1 MSDFLIILGALF
13 RNKFRIDESKSKK
26 SVIAFGV
33 FLGVAYVICVSA
45 FILILVVL
53 KDILSVLASSYAPV
67 FYFFVLITCALIVL
81 IFGIIFLISTLY
93 LSKDTDFFS
102 VLPVKSHVVFAAKIA
117 FVYIMETALVAAL
130 ALPLLIAYGI
140 IIRAW
145 ALYYVITFLLIFI
158 VPALPLVLAAIL
170 GIPVM
175 FIASKLKNRGVVAL
189 LFYMVLFG
197 ALFGVYIYFIWA
209 MGNISEEAIYSLF
222 NGISAV
228 LNAFYPYKALA
239 YAACGF
245 SSFGLSIGISTVVNL
260 LIFIGSS
267 VVLAVILL
275 FAAKFMYSQSVK
287 ANNQTDNSKAKKSE
301 FKTATS
307 FRALVKREYL
317 SSMRTTQTAFQCYF
331 VMLLPIIVSI
341 IFGIMITRTSAMF
354 ANFAEEGV
362 DIGMSVQSV
371 RLMSFCTL
379 AAIFATMGNAAS
391 TTFSREGGAIASL
404 KILPIG
410 IKSILKAKIMSWLF
424 LAVPTAVIAVVTV
437 NAFSFEW
444 QSFLLSVFLLVPLAA
459 MFVIFGALWDL
470 SAPKLKWTDPMQAIK
485 HNGHVTI
492 AQLISLGGGLIVL
505 FLVNILSSN
514 GVGMNITVPLC
525 WALLYFELACF
536 AVINIVLYRKCE
548 EYYNRIEI

>member
-1 MSDFLIILGALF
+1 M
-13 RNKFRIDESKSKK
+13 
-26 SVIAFGV
+26 
-33 FLGVAYVICVSA
+33 
-45 FILILVVL
+45 
-53 KDILSVLASSYAPV
+53 
-67 FYFFVLITCALIVL
+67 
-81 IFGIIFLISTLY
+81 ISTLY

-117 FVYIMETALVAAL
+117 FVYIIETALVAAL

-140 IIRAW
+140 IIHAW
-145 ALYYVITFLLIFI
+145 ALYYVITLLLIFI

-175 FIASKLKNRGVVAL
+175 FIASKMKNRGVVAL
-189 LFYMVLFG
+189 LFYMILFG

-209 MGNISEEAIYSLF
+209 MSTISEEAIYSLF
-222 NGISAV
+222 HGISAV

-245 SSFGLSIGISTVVNL
+245 SSFGLSIGMSTVVNL

-267 VVLAVILL
+267 VVLVVILL

-301 FKTATS
+301 FKTTTS

-331 VMLLPIIVSI
+331 VMLLPIIISI
-341 IFGIMITRTSAMF
+341 IFGIMITQTSAMF
-354 ANFAEEGV
+354 DNMAEKGV
-362 DIGMSVQSV
+362 EIGLSESV

-379 AAIFATMGNAAS
+379 AAVFASTGNAAA

-410 IKSILKAKIMSWLF
+410 IKSILKAKIMAWLF
-424 LAVPTAVIAVVTV
+424 LAIPTATIAVVTV
-437 NAFSFEW
+437 NAFAFEW
-444 QSFLLSVFLLVPLAA
+444 QNFLLSFFLLIPLAG

-492 AQLISLGGGLIVL
+492 AQLISLGCGLIVL
-505 FLVNILSSN
+505 FLVNILISN
-514 GVGMNITVPLC
+514 GVGMNITAPLC

>member
-1 MSDFLIILGALF
+1 MSDFLIILVALF

-26 SVIAFGV
+26 SVYAFIV
-33 FLGVAYVICVSA
+33 FLGFAYVICVSA
-45 FILILVVL
+45 FIGILVLL
-53 KDILSVLASSYAPV
+53 KDFLKALAPLYAPV

-102 VLPVKSHVVFAAKIA
+102 VLPVKSHVVFAAKLA

-130 ALPLLIAYGI
+130 MLPLLIAYGI
-140 IIRAW
+140 IINAW
-145 ALYYVITFLLIFI
+145 AWYYVITFLLIFI
-158 VPALPLVLAAIL
+158 VPAMPLVLSAIL

-175 FIASKLKNRGVVAL
+175 FIASRLKNRDVVAL
-189 LFYMVLFG
+189 LFYMILFG

-209 MGNISEEAIYSLF
+209 MGSISQEAILSLF
-222 NGISAV
+222 NNISAI

-245 SSFGLSIGISTVVNL
+245 DSFGLSTGLSAVVNV
-260 LIFIGSS
+260 LIFIGIS
-267 VVLAVILL
+267 VALFAILL
-275 FAAKFMYSQSVK
+275 FAAKYMYSQSVK

-317 SSMRTTQTAFQCYF
+317 SSMRTTPTAFQCYF

-341 IFGIMITRTSAMF
+341 IFGIMTKRTSDLF
-354 ANFAEEGV
+354 AGLTEEVGDV
-362 DIGMSVQSV
+362 GFGIQNVQ
-371 RLMSFCTL
+371 LMSFCTL
-379 AAIFATMGNAAS
+379 AAIFAAMGNAAS
-391 TTFSREGGAIASL
+391 TTFSREGRAMASL
-404 KILPIG
+404 KILPVG
-410 IKSILKAKIMSWLF
+410 IKSILKAKIMAWLF
-424 LAVPTAVIAVVTV
+424 LAIPTAVVAVVAV
-437 NAFSFEW
+437 NAFAFNW
-444 QSFLLSVFLLVPLAA
+444 QNFLLSVFLLIPLAVT
-459 MFVIFGALWDL
+459 FVIFGALWDL

-492 AQLISLGGGLIVL
+492 AQLISLGGGLVVM
-505 FLVNILSSN
+505 FLVNILRSN
-514 GVGMNITVPLC
+514 GVGMNIINPLC

-536 AVINIVLYRKCE
+536 AVINIVLYRKAE
-548 EYYNRIEI
+548 QYYNRIEI